1 MHFQGETNK
10 NKKKYEKYTRL
21 RVRCPQSSCGRDQ
34 MNHYWLNKMA
44 PFACARAMCT
54 RPIFFENGKFAFRH
68 RGTAFPMYLTGQYCL
83 FLSKNGVQVV
93 LQAVIYLRRHYCAN
107 GPGLGWNATITD
119 THYNFRECLVDLY
132 KAVFRISR
140 VVSHFVSPVPTKS
153 SLSVYCVLS
162 VIGVLYSSSS
172 CWMPCGALSL
182 FQPQQ
187 SMHRPRDLLIYI
199 SCSSMGLSEPIGWLT
214 TSGVTWLFCIQHIND

>member
-1 MHFQGETNK
+1 MEPSCWSHVWLTWFANVGPTEWMWTIHIRPNWAQHINGICNSRPSE
-10 NKKKYEKYTRL
+10 YDQEI
-21 RVRCPQSSCGRDQ
+21 PQSKTAD
-34 MNHYWLNKMA
+34 NPMA
-44 PFACARAMCT
+44 PQARVTQQPRDTSKINQAKQ
-54 RPIFFENGKFAFRH
+54 PA
-68 RGTAFPMYLTGQYCL
+68 L
-83 FLSKNGVQVV
+83 FSPS
-93 LQAVIYLRRHYCAN
+93 RWM
-107 GPGLGWNATITD
+107 PWLGWNATITD

-140 VVSHFVSPVPTKS
+140 VVSRFVSPVPTKS
-153 SLSVYCVLS
+153 SLSVYCVYS
-162 VIGVLYSSSS
+162 VRLLYSSSS

-199 SCSSMGLSEPIGWLT
+199 SCSSMGLNEPIGWLT